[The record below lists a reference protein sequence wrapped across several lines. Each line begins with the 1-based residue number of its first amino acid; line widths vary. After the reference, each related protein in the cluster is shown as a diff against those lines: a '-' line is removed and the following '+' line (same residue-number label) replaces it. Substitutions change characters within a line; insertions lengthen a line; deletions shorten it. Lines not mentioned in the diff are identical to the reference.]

1 MVVAGSIRCAN
12 TTSPLPFGTKRGRIL
27 RSDETENKPA
37 HRPIS
42 LPPDGLHFVA
52 CAPRENESGKNLAGE
67 SFAVG
72 QEEEEVSER
81 EKDSFYAFLD
91 NLAGLHP
98 FGFRATSVG
107 KLGKVLPQTKVSF
120 LNRQPQ
126 RRYTA
131 ASQRGRRR
139 WKSWSSWRD
148 LLVFPLDF
156 SLFSQEFF
164 FACFFLLFLCCF
176 VTASRQAARTNDI
189 PVVGSCWSTI

>member
-1 MVVAGSIRCAN
+1 MVAGSIRCAN

-107 KLGKVLPQTKVSF
+107 KLEKSCHRQKCPFSTDSHSADTQQLVKEEEEDGKV
-120 LNRQPQ
+120 
-126 RRYTA
+126 
-131 ASQRGRRR
+131 GRPGGIC
-139 WKSWSSWRD
+139 WFILWT
-148 LLVFPLDF
+148 FPYF
-156 SLFSQEFF
+156 PRS
-164 FACFFLLFLCCF
+164 FFLLAFFYYFC
-176 VTASRQAARTNDI
+176 
-189 PVVGSCWSTI
+189 VVL